1 MTIIRLSAIFLYTA
15 VFSVIALIFDLF
27 DRSFGSYFWLQKLFS
42 GGVLWLSGVK
52 VKVSGKDNVDD
63 GQVYVYVSNH
73 SSQFD
78 IVVLQRWLTRRIGI
92 IFKKELA
99 RIPVFGWQLQLG
111 PHIKI
116 DRSNAERAIRSIEEA
131 KVRMTKKRTS
141 VVVFAEGTR
150 SKTGEIQPFKRGA
163 FNLAAKVGYPV
174 VPVTVKGTDK
184 IMPKGSFKIEPREVL
199 LIIDKPITTEN
210 INSRQDELDLM
221 EKVRDIIIQNYNKY
235 D

>member
-199 LIIDKPITTEN
+199 LIIDKPIPTEN

>member
-1 MTIIRLSAIFLYTA
+1 MTLLRLTAIFLYTGF
-15 VFSVIALIFDLF
+15 FSVTALIFDLF

-42 GGVLWLSGVK
+42 GGVLWLGGVRVK
-52 VKVSGKDNVDD
+52 VIGKENVDED
-63 GQVYVYVSNH
+63 KVYVYASNH
-73 SSQFD
+73 TSQFD
-78 IVVLQRWLTRRIGI
+78 IAVLQRHLTKRIGM

-116 DRSNAERAIRSIEEA
+116 DRSNAEKALKSIEEA
-131 KVRMTKKRTS
+131 KIRMTKKKTS
-141 VVVFAEGTR
+141 VVVFPEGTR
-150 SKTGEIQPFKRGA
+150 SKNGEVQLFKRGA
-163 FNLAAKVGYPV
+163 FNLAAKAGYPV

-184 IMPKGSFKIEPREVL
+184 IMPKGSFKIKPREVL
-199 LIIDKPITTEN
+199 LVIDEPIQTEN

-235 D
+235 E